1 MQISSRFPTPQE
13 LLDQVADL
21 SSGRNGLRPAEAG
34 LTTPAPLRD
43 SDSFEKATPAAD
55 KAEANGLQ
63 QESGGLRIAYHFD
76 LFYQLSQKV
85 QARMGQ
91 SGQQRFVETAASV
104 SETFKG
110 SFSLQIDAV
119 GSFLNGT
126 DKSLNISPETA
137 NQFMDAV
144 DGLAELSPDGLQNFL
159 KESDKFFGEL
169 EKTYGEAGGAFDD
182 INARMKAQATAF
194 FDSVKTVRE
203 DSGLGPEGLGGA
215 EHATAVTAAVAPAP
229 AETAG
234 IPEPASLPEKN
245 PGKTFPLS
253 VGPQKGSMISNDQ
266 YQEFIQ
272 SFLKYIARYRE
283 RFFQQGGMPAAS
295 AGTEPASP
303 AGTLLAAVPKLDTSA

>member
-215 EHATAVTAAVAPAP
+215 EHATA
-229 AETAG
+229 
-234 IPEPASLPEKN
+234 
-245 PGKTFPLS
+245 
-253 VGPQKGSMISNDQ
+253 
-266 YQEFIQ
+266 
-272 SFLKYIARYRE
+272 
-283 RFFQQGGMPAAS
+283 
-295 AGTEPASP
+295 
-303 AGTLLAAVPKLDTSA
+303 